1 MPKIK
6 STLGVVIPT
15 LFCAVLLTA
24 SSLSGQAQAP
34 LRSLDFDA
42 LEDRIRNGSDTLYV
56 VNFWATWCGPCVRE
70 LPYLES
76 FHEKNKGG
84 AVKVLLVSL
93 DFSRQLDSK
102 LKPFLEQRALQS
114 EVIHLDAPN
123 ANSWID
129 RVSPEWSGAIPATLV
144 RRGDKEIFHEGSFS
158 SMKEIESLV
167 NAL

>member
-1 MPKIK
+1 M
-6 STLGVVIPT
+6 
-15 LFCAVLLTA
+15 
-24 SSLSGQAQAP
+24 
-34 LRSLDFDA
+34 
-42 LEDRIRNGSDTLYV
+42 
-56 VNFWATWCGPCVRE
+56 
-70 LPYLES
+70 
-76 FHEKNKGG
+76 
-84 AVKVLLVSL
+84 LVSL